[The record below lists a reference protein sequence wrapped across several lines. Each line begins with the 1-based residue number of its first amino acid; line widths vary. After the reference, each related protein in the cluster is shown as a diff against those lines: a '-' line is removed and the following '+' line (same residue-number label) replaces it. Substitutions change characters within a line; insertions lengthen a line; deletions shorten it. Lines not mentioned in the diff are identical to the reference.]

1 MPVGPTVVIISLLL
15 WELMV
20 WIFQVPKWLLPPPSR
35 VIQTLYQDRNLLLGH
50 TFTTLIE
57 TLSGYS
63 LALILA
69 VLIALLMDASS
80 FIRKTFYPLMIVSQT
95 IPIITIAP
103 LLVLWLGFGMG
114 PKIAIVV
121 LICFF
126 PVCMALLHG
135 LSQVDGDFMDLMK
148 TMGASRRDLF
158 FHLKLPSILP
168 SFFSGLKISATYS
181 VMGAVIAEWLG
192 AKAGLGEYMRRTLH
206 TFSIER
212 TFAAIVI
219 VITLSLLMVGLIHRI
234 AYHTMPWLIP
244 SKTREGNFKEEEL

>member
-1 MPVGPTVVIISLLL
+1 MVFFVLLLL
-15 WELMV
+15 WELLV
-20 WIFQVPKWLLPPPSR
+20 WIFQIPKWLLPPPSR
-35 VIQTLYQDRNLLLGH
+35 VIQTLYLDRSLLLGH
-50 TFTTLIE
+50 TLTTLTE
-57 TLSGYS
+57 TISGFFI
-63 LALILA
+63 ALGFA

-80 FIRKTFYPLMIVSQT
+80 LMRKTFYPLMIVSQT

-126 PVCMALLHG
+126 HICMALLHG
-135 LSQVDGDFMDLMK
+135 LSQIDRDYIDVMK
-148 TMGASRRDLF
+148 TMGASSRDLF
-158 FHLKLPSILP
+158 FHLKLPSVLP